1 MMSVMLKH
9 PRREHLEDPMKKSW
23 EHPMISYLLNFPCGF
38 RKLFVGRFT
47 IVELQQVR
55 FFRTKIAMEKDGS
68 EYHGIFLP
76 NGIFVGKNLR
86 SSVVQSTEFGEV
98 LM

>member
-1 MMSVMLKH
+1 
-9 PRREHLEDPMKKSW
+9 
-23 EHPMISYLLNFPCGF
+23 MISYPLNFPCGF
-38 RKLFVGRFT
+38 PKLFVGRFT

>member
-1 MMSVMLKH
+1 M
-9 PRREHLEDPMKKSW
+9 
-23 EHPMISYLLNFPCGF
+23 
-38 RKLFVGRFT
+38 
-47 IVELQQVR
+47 ELQQVR
-55 FFRTKIAMEKDGS
+55 FFRTKIAMEKDGFRNTM
-68 EYHGIFLP
+68 GFVLP